1 MSVAVKVTEGVP
13 RSVCTRMFN
22 CAQVCR
28 PASMNRILSAAE
40 KRSRYFRRL
49 VNFKHMDFE
58 YALWQMLQLIVAP
71 QRLFRNFKYRNC
83 SRRQWARDD
92 PAFLVLVFILVIV
105 VNSILASFSSPSVWE
120 QVKFVIWVAVFD
132 FFALALIAATF
143 FWIIANRF
151 LVDRSRVALNANE
164 LLSTS
169 SELQT
174 VNDVEWAYA
183 FDIHLNA
190 IFPSVL
196 IDLVHLPLFF
206 FILSNSFVG
215 RFIGNSLW
223 LVAAIYY
230 NYITF
235 LGYSAL
241 PFLKRTSALLWP
253 ITASV
258 IIFTLSLALGWNF
271 TVFLWQ
277 FHQFRL

>member
-1 MSVAVKVTEGVP
+1 MSVAIKMTEGVP

-105 VNSILASFSSPSVWE
+105 INSILASFSSPSVWE
-120 QVKFVIWVAVFD
+120 QVKFVMWVAVFD
-132 FFALALIAATF
+132 FFALALIATTF

-151 LVDRSRVALNANE
+151 LVDRSRVALNASE

-174 VNDVEWAYA
+174 VNNVEWAYA

-196 IDLVHLPLFF
+196 IDLIHVPLFL

-253 ITASV
+253 MTASV
-258 IIFTLSLALGWNF
+258 IVFTLSLALGWNF

-277 FHQFRL
+277 FYKFRL